1 MPRVLLVDAGS
12 LSLAEAAAIPLFA
25 APRFPEGYEA
35 LVATGRIDG
44 SGVTVGSLA
53 AVWSSGGVFR
63 RASGGGEY
71 RASGGD
77 YFGVIVFN
85 GGTLKWA
92 YEVAVD
98 EFSRYSGLVYGVG
111 KSASKP
117 FIELYS
123 PSSLEAVVEEAF
135 REWDIVEDDEPV
147 PRELLEPI
155 VSKLSREEWI
165 DPVRGEGS
173 LVSYRVTRNGSVF
186 GLVGYVSD
194 GLIRGLWP
202 DSNIHVYPPGLARSL
217 VKETVY
223 SPPSPGLAYS
233 LANSFISL
241 LEYAGVEPEDI
252 FAAAEGFVRK
262 AEEYAQP

>member
-1 MPRVLLVDAGS
+1 MPRVLLVDAGTLS
-12 LSLAEAAAIPLFA
+12 LSEAAAIPLFV
-25 APRFPEGYEA
+25 APRFPEGYGA
-35 LVATGRIDG
+35 VVATGRISG
-44 SGVTVGSLA
+44 PGVTVGSLA
-53 AVWSSGGVFR
+53 AVWSHSVVR

-71 RASGGD
+71 RAIGGD
-77 YFGVIVFN
+77 YYGVIVFS

-92 YEVAVD
+92 YTVALE
-98 EFSRYSGLVYGVG
+98 EFSRYSGIVYGVG
-111 KSASKP
+111 KSASRP

-135 REWDIVEDDEPV
+135 REWDIVEDEEPI

-165 DPVRGEGS
+165 DPVRGRGS
-173 LVSYRVTRNGSVF
+173 LVSYRVARDRSVL
-186 GLVGYVSD
+186 GLVGYVGD

-202 DSNIHVYPPGLARSL
+202 DSNIPVYPPGLARSL
-217 VKETVY
+217 VKEAVY

-252 FAAAEGFVRK
+252 FAVAEGFVRK